1 MTATV
6 SKGKV
11 ISLEYTVKLDEN
23 QVVDTNVGQAPLTYT
38 QGTNT
43 IIRGVETAVEGMTVG
58 QAKHVIVTPADGYG
72 VRDLTKLHEVP
83 KEKMPEGIQVGT
95 QLHGKDATVRSFNPL
110 YKRSKT
116 ILCY

>member
-11 ISLEYTVKLDEN
+11 ISLEYTVKLDDN

-58 QAKHVIVTPADGYG
+58 QAKHVIVTPARRLRSNTFLHKEDGCIKI
-72 VRDLTKLHEVP
+72 VMRP
-83 KEKMPEGIQVGT
+83 
-95 QLHGKDATVRSFNPL
+95 
-110 YKRSKT
+110 
-116 ILCY
+116 